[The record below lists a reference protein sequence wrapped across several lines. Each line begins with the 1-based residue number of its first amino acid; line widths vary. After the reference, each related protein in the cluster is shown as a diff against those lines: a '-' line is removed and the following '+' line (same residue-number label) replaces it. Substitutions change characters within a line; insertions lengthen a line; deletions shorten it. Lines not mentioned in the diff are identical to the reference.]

1 MLMNSLN
8 SPRQYQLK
16 RERALSRVI
25 QAIRSSLDLET
36 IFVTAVNEIG
46 LLLQVDHVKISQHQ
60 PNQKLW
66 LTVAHYRKHP
76 DLPLSV
82 GQSIPDEG
90 NEVTAQLKRS
100 QIVRIEDTNLC
111 EDEVS
116 RNIARTFP
124 GAWLILPLHFHSEVW
139 GSLCLLI
146 DGRPHSWQEEEVE
159 LASMIGD
166 QLAIAIEQAQLY
178 EKMHYQVQREQTLN
192 RVTQAVRNSLD
203 LETVFSTAV
212 DEIGKLLQVERSEI
226 VQYLPERK
234 LWLVVAERCHRSD
247 LPKSLGL
254 EIPDEGNPLAAR
266 LKQLEIV
273 RIDDTKT
280 LEDEF
285 NRDQAQTYPGAWLL
299 VPLHFRSSL
308 WGSLTLTIESRP
320 HHWRAEEVE
329 LACAVADQLALAIFQ
344 AQLYQ
349 QVQQL
354 AEAEIFKALQRER
367 ELSEAKSRFIAMTSH
382 DLRTPLTTIQS
393 SVDLLGRY
401 PEQLSSERHQDHLTR
416 ISSAVTQMNSM
427 IQDVLLLSEAE
438 AGQLQFNPAPV
449 DLVQLCRHLIADL
462 QVGDKKQHSI
472 AFTVSEEREREP
484 SVLDEKLV
492 RYILTNLL
500 VNASKYSPVGS
511 TVRFDLKRQSDQAIF
526 QIQDRGIGIPQEEL
540 SRIFETFYR
549 ATNAGTFN
557 GTGLGLAI
565 AKQCADLHGGQIAV
579 DSVVGE
585 GTTFTVTLPS
595 RGSNPQ
601 KKD

>member
-1 MLMNSLN
+1 MNSLN

>member
-100 QIVRIEDTNLC
+100 QIVRIEDTKLC

-320 HHWRAEEVE
+320 HHWQIEEVE

-416 ISSAVTQMNSM
+416 ISSAVVQMNSM

-500 VNASKYSPVGS
+500 VNASKYSPVGT